1 MILIYLQRFSA
12 KVSFIHQ
19 RIPGYQ
25 ATFDIKLFFTSN
37 MSVIL
42 QSMLISNFYKI
53 SQILHDRF
61 YKSALI
67 KLLGTWEGD
76 RITGGVLWYIAPPYD
91 LTEAI
96 THPHRTIFYI
106 AFVCFLCAQLT
117 K

>member
-19 RIPGYQ
+19 RIPGYK

-42 QSMLISNFYKI
+42 QGMLISNFYKI

-67 KLLGTWEGD
+67 KLIGTW
-76 RITGGVLWYIAPPYD
+76 
-91 LTEAI
+91 
-96 THPHRTIFYI
+96 
-106 AFVCFLCAQLT
+106 
-117 K
+117 